1 MAPCF
6 AMEDQA
12 QNVIFAFAITKI
24 ITEHLF
30 SLNLEDWHSLIFANK
45 TTSGIV
51 LTNLKYKFDPENQLV
66 YSAVKS
72 YGTHAIYHI
81 HTPRAMECA
90 LLLGGYS
97 ITNDSCRRCEIRREW
112 TPFICALWYGTVA
125 HTKNIA
131 KIGLTKHD
139 TADAWNLLYPALQNC
154 DIDKF
159 KIIEPIIESH
169 GIMHCEIISAIFSMS
184 NTALVE
190 KCLKFAISE
199 LDININSVDEEG
211 NNALYGG
218 VMYDSDVIPIM
229 KKYGLIIDYRNIHG
243 ENIIDQ
249 LSQVLD
255 NNMQE
260 IVDNDLLYDYL
271 FEVDALISFPE
282 FSEDEDAANLLARI
296 ERNLELHFFPPPQLT
311 IQT

>member
-6 AMEDQA
+6 TMEAPA
-12 QNVIFAFAITKI
+12 QNVIFAFAITTI
-24 ITEHLF
+24 VTEHLF
-30 SLNLEDWHSLIFANK
+30 SLNLGDWYSLIFVNK

-51 LTNLKYKFDPENQLV
+51 LANLKYKFDLDNRMV

-72 YGTHAIYHI
+72 HGTHAIYHM

-97 ITNDSCRRCEIRREW
+97 ITNDSCPRCEIRRGW
-112 TPFICALWYGTVA
+112 TPFIHALWYGTVA
-125 HTKNIA
+125 HTKNIVE
-131 KIGLTKHD
+131 IGLTKRD
-139 TADAWNLLYPALQNC
+139 TVDAWNLIRPALQNC

-159 KIIEPIIESH
+159 KIIEPIIESY
-169 GIMHCEIISAIFSMS
+169 GIMDCEIISEVFTMDKK
-184 NTALVE
+184 ALIK
-190 KCLKFAISE
+190 KCLKFATDE
-199 LDININSVDEEG
+199 LGIDINSVDEDG

-218 VMYDSDVIPIM
+218 VIYDSEAISIM
-229 KKYGLIIDYRNIHG
+229 RKSGLVIDYRNIYG

-255 NNMQE
+255 NNMRE
-260 IVDNDLLYDYL
+260 IIEDDLLFDYL

-282 FSEDEDAANLLARI
+282 FSDDQAAADLLARI
-296 ERNLELHFFPPPQLT
+296 NRALDLMR
-311 IQT
+311 